1 MAKPTEVLA
10 HRNYKRVAE
19 NNLEF
24 IRGDIW
30 DLEIPKI
37 GGWPTA
43 VYFPGDDIFLERLK
57 QVTINM
63 NNGASPITKQIFSQE
78 LHQNAGRDIQNGS
91 VTLAF
96 LDKEDQAISF
106 MLNDWLNQIGD
117 PETGFGRHKKEL
129 NINFTINIYN
139 TLLQKI
145 RYYDCICGILTN
157 ADIQDSPTDKGGDL
171 SDVSMTLNFE
181 LMKRKIL

>member
-1 MAKPTEVLA
+1 MATEVLA

-30 DLEIPKI
+30 DVEIPDS

-43 VYFPGDDIFLERLK
+43 VYYPGKDIFLERLK
-57 QVTINM
+57 GITLNL
-63 NNGASPITKQIFSQE
+63 NNGTGKIQKQIFSQE
-78 LHQNAGRDIQNGS
+78 LHQNAGRDVQNGTATFS
-91 VTLAF
+91 F
-96 LDKEDQAISF
+96 IDKEDQAITF

-117 PETGFGRHKKEL
+117 PDTGFGRHKKEL
-129 NINFTINIYN
+129 NLNCTINIYN

-145 RYYDCICGILTN
+145 RYYDCVCGILDN
-157 ADIQDSPTDKGGDL
+157 ADIQDSPADKGGDL
-171 SDVSMTLNFE
+171 SDVSMGISFE
-181 LMKRKIL
+181 IIRRKVL

>member
-1 MAKPTEVLA
+1 MPKEILS

-30 DLEIPKI
+30 DIEIPE
-37 GGWPTA
+37 GGWPSA
-43 VYFPGDDIFLERLK
+43 VYNPGIEIFLERLK
-57 QVTINM
+57 SVNLSLQ
-63 NNGASPITKQIFSQE
+63 NGASPLTKQIFSQE
-78 LHQNAGRDIQNGS
+78 IHQNAGRDVQNGS
-91 VTLAF
+91 IQF
-96 LDKEDQAISF
+96 SFIDKEDQAIVF

-129 NINFTINIYN
+129 NLKCTVNIYN

-145 RYYDCICGILTN
+145 RYYDCYCGILSN
-157 ADIQDSPTDKGGDL
+157 ADIPDSPTEKGGDL
-171 SDVSMTLNFE
+171 SDCGMTINFE
-181 LMKRKIL
+181 LILRKVL